1 MVDIVGHIIVVILFV
16 WPVAATATD
25 YFLNQPRPTEGGS
38 MRVAHAERRSGGF
51 DYPYIRN
58 DIRGGVGI
66 VLPMDSQAAER
77 APRQAGGYQRS
88 LEREVSG
95 DSAEGPIERLRGML
109 SMFKRCKALETSLD
123 GMMQWLGERK

>member
-1 MVDIVGHIIVVILFV
+1 MVDIVGHIIVAILFG

-58 DIRGGVGI
+58 DIRGGLGV
-66 VLPMDSQAAER
+66 VLSVDSQAIER
-77 APRQAGGYQRS
+77 APRQAGSYQRS
-88 LEREVSG
+88 AEREVSG
-95 DSAEGPIERLRGML
+95 DCTQGPIDRLRGTL
-109 SMFKRCKALETSLD
+109 SMFKRCKALETNLN
-123 GMMQWLGERK
+123 GMMEWLGERK